1 MEINVIN
8 SERVHE
14 LSLSDGELLMFLGAL
29 GSSSPHRRRK
39 DLIEDGVKGEVVDK
53 LPNGQPRY
61 ESLLSHCKSVGLV
74 P

>member
-14 LSLSDGELLMFLGAL
+14 LPLSDGELLMFLGAL

-39 DLIEDGVKGEVVDK
+39 DLIEDGVKEELMDE
-53 LPNGQPRY
+53 LPSWYLIYRA
-61 ESLLSHCKSVGLV
+61 LLSHCKSVGLV

>member
-14 LSLSDGELLMFLGAL
+14 LSLSDGELLLFLAAL
-29 GSSSPHRRRK
+29 GSGNS
-39 DLIEDGVKGEVVDK
+39 DLRAEVLMARCVKKEVMDK
-53 LPNGQPRY
+53 LPNGQHRY

>member
-14 LSLSDGELLMFLGAL
+14 LSLSDGELLLFLAAV
-29 GSSSPHRRRK
+29 GSGNS
-39 DLIEDGVKGEVVDK
+39 DLRAEGLMYVGVKKELMDE
-53 LPNGQPRY
+53 LPSWYLIYRA
-61 ESLLSHCKSVGLV
+61 LLSHCKSVGLI